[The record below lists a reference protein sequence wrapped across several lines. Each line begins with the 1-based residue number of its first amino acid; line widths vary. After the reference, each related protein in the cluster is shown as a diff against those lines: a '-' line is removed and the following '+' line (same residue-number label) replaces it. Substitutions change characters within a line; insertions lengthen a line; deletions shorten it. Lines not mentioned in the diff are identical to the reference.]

1 MMGAGK
7 STIGK
12 ELAKKLRYG
21 FVDSDELIEK
31 SVHKSIM
38 QIFATQGER
47 YFRVVEEDIL
57 TKISHNK
64 NVVVATGGGCVLSKN
79 NRQKMA
85 KTGQRIFLEVD
96 IDILHDRLQ
105 KCYARPLA
113 KSKDDLRKIYTQRY
127 DLYRDC
133 DYIVDAA
140 QSVETVL
147 ESIVNFLLGNS

>member
-12 ELAKKLRYG
+12 ELAKKLHYG

-31 SVHKSIM
+31 SVDKSVM

-47 YFRVVEEDIL
+47 YFRIVEEDIL
-57 TKISHNK
+57 TTISHQE
-64 NVVVATGGGCVLSKN
+64 NVVVATGGGCILSRN

-85 KTGQRIFLEVD
+85 KTGLRIFLEVD
-96 IDILHDRLQ
+96 IDILYCRLQ

-113 KSKDDLRKIYTQRY
+113 KSKDDLRKIYAQRY

-140 QSVETVL
+140 KSIDIVL
-147 ESIVNFLLGNS
+147 ESVVNFLLRNK